1 MVAMNLRALHM
12 FVATAEAGGLGR
24 ACSRLH
30 LSQPAASR
38 QLHALEAE
46 LGVPLFHR
54 GGRQLQLTAEGADL
68 LRQSHQLLTAADLLV
83 DRARALKGGRT
94 GTLKVAATPHVIAG
108 VLAPFLRHHQSRHP
122 GVEVQLVEGGAAQQP
137 DRLESGEV
145 QLAIMPTGDERFD
158 GRLLYPV
165 YALVVLPDTHRLGR
179 HAVVDIEELAD
190 EPILLL
196 RREFGSR
203 GWFDAACEIAHFRPR
218 VRLESAAPQ
227 TLIELAAVGYGVAV
241 VPSTVVLR
249 GEGVRVVPLIQKK
262 SSLGRWSMVA
272 WGRHRHVPEYAR
284 QFVDELVAHS
294 RRDYPGKAF
303 TRRAPPLSRPRRPA
317 A

>member
-1 MVAMNLRALHM
+1 MNLRALRM

-24 ACSRLH
+24 ASSRLH

-46 LGVPLFHR
+46 LGVTLFHR
-54 GGRQLQLTAEGADL
+54 SGRRLQLTAEGADL

-108 VLAPFLRHHQSRHP
+108 VLAPFLRGHQSRHP
-122 GVEVQLVEGGAAQQP
+122 GVAVELVEGGAAQQP
-137 DRLESGEV
+137 DRLRNGEV
-145 QLAIMPTGDERFD
+145 QLAIMPTGDDSFD

-165 YALVVLPDTHRLGR
+165 HAAVVLPDTHPLGR
-179 HAVVDIEELAD
+179 RAVVEIAELSD
-190 EPILLL
+190 EPVLLL

-203 GWFDAACEIAHFRPR
+203 RWFDAACEMAQSRPR

-227 TLIELAAVGYGVAV
+227 TLVELAAVGYGVAV
-241 VPSTVVLR
+241 VPSTVVVR
-249 GEGVRVVPLIQKK
+249 SQGVRVVPLIHNK

-272 WGRHRHVPEYAR
+272 WDRKRLLPEYAR
-284 QFVDELVAHS
+284 QFVDELIAHS
-294 RRDYPGKAF
+294 RRAYPGKAF
-303 TRRAPPLSRPRRPA
+303 TRRAPPLLRPKRPSE
-317 A
+317 

>member
-1 MVAMNLRALHM
+1 MNLRALRM

-24 ACSRLH
+24 ASARLH

-38 QLHALEAE
+38 QLHALEVE

-54 GGRQLQLTAEGADL
+54 GGRRLQLTAEGADL
-68 LRQSHQLLTAADLLV
+68 LRQSHMLLIAADLLAE
-83 DRARALKGGRT
+83 RARALKGGQT
-94 GTLKVAATPHVIAG
+94 GTLRVAATPHVIAG
-108 VLAPFLRHHQSRHP
+108 VLAPFLRRHQRRHP
-122 GVEVQLVEGGAAQQP
+122 GIEVQLVEGGGAQQP

-145 QLAIMPTGDERFD
+145 QLAIMPSGDERFD

-165 YALVVLPDTHRLGR
+165 YAMAALSATHRLGR
-179 HAVVDIEELAD
+179 RAVVDISELAD

-203 GWFDAACEIAHFRPR
+203 GWFDAACDAARFRPR

-227 TLIELAAVGYGVAV
+227 TLIELAAVDYGVAV
-241 VPSTVVLR
+241 VPSTVVVR
-249 GEGVRVVPLIQKK
+249 TEGVRVVPLAQGK

-272 WGRHRHVPEYAR
+272 WDRQRHLPQYAR
-284 QFVDELVAHS
+284 QFVDELVGHS
-294 RRDYPGKAF
+294 RLAYPGKAF
-303 TRRAPPLSRPRRPA
+303 TRHAPPLPRPKQPPE
-317 A
+317 

>member
-1 MVAMNLRALHM
+1 M

-24 ACSRLH
+24 ASSRLH

-54 GGRQLQLTAEGADL
+54 SGRSLQLTAEGADL
-68 LRQSHQLLTAADLLV
+68 LRQSRQLLTAADLLA
-83 DRARALKGGRT
+83 DRARALKGGET
-94 GTLKVAATPHVIAG
+94 GTLRVAATPQVIAG
-108 VLAPFLRHHQSRHP
+108 VLAPFLRRHQRRHP
-122 GVEVQLVEGGAAQQP
+122 GVEIQLLEGGAALQP

-145 QLAIMPTGDERFD
+145 QLAIMPAGDERFN

-165 YALVVLPDTHRLGR
+165 YALVALPETHRLARR
-179 HAVVDIEELAD
+179 HVVDVVELSD

-203 GWFDAACEIAHFRPR
+203 GWFDAACEIAHFKPR

-227 TLIELAAVGYGVAV
+227 TLIELAAVGYGVAII
-241 VPSTVVLR
+241 PSTVAPHSKGLRVL
-249 GEGVRVVPLIQKK
+249 PLVQNK
-262 SSLGRWSMVA
+262 SSLGRWSMVG
-272 WGRHRHVPEYAR
+272 WDPQRLLPQYAR
-284 QFVDELVAHS
+284 RFVDELVAHT
-294 RRDYPGKAF
+294 RRSSPAREF
-303 TRRAPPLSRPRRPA
+303 TRRAPPLPQPKLPRE
-317 A
+317 